1 MEKSLDQ
8 KLQSIRRDP
17 HGAKDFILADAKD
30 ADMSAGLA
38 SPGKDH
44 ATGKLRSIAD
54 YRDQMREIVKQGLI
68 DIMLMSASCGEIL
81 IGEHLF
87 NRSAMTP
94 AIRANDTS
102 DIHMLA
108 GAVYC
113 NSPSRP
119 FASVTIDEI
128 KSIGGDLALWS
139 VTPNNHLEHDL
150 ASLEAYK
157 NFRIELQRAGMR
169 HFLEIFDPNACEHPP
184 ADLGRFIN
192 DFIARTLAGVVAAAR
207 PLFFKMAYHGPK
219 AMDELLNYDPTF
231 VVGILGG
238 SSGTTHDAFHL
249 LEQAKKHGAR
259 AALFGRKIKDSE
271 HQLTFV
277 THLHAIANGQL
288 SAAEAVKAYHGE
300 IEKLGIK
307 PKMPLKSDL
316 ELTIKI

>member
-1 MEKSLDQ
+1 MKSLDQ
-8 KLQSIRRDP
+8 KLANIRADP
-17 HGAKDFILADAKD
+17 HRAKDFILADAKD

-38 SPGKDH
+38 APGIDH
-44 ATGKLRSIAD
+44 ATGKLRSIGD
-54 YRDQMREIVKQGLI
+54 YREQMRELVKQGLI

-81 IGEHLF
+81 IGEKLF
-87 NRSAMTP
+87 ERSHMTP
-94 AIRANDTS
+94 AIRANDTT

-108 GAVYC
+108 GGTYSS
-113 NSPSRP
+113 SPSRP
-119 FASVTIDEI
+119 FASVTVEEI
-128 KSIGGDLALWS
+128 KSIGADLSLWS

-150 ASLEAYK
+150 ATLEAYK
-157 NFRIELQRAGMR
+157 NFRIESQRLGVR
-169 HFLEIFDPNACEHPP
+169 HFLEIFDPNACENPP

-192 DFIARTLAGVVAAAR
+192 DFIARTLAGIPAASR

-219 AMDELLNYDPTF
+219 AMEELLNYDSTF

-277 THLHAIANGQL
+277 AHLHAIANAQL

-300 IEKLGIK
+300 IEKLRIK
-307 PKMPLKSDL
+307 PKHPLKSDL
-316 ELTIKI
+316 ELTMKV